1 MHRLLSLIA
10 SITAAALLA
19 GCSILNGP
27 GAADIEKIARQ
38 QMLDNLGPDAGDP
51 AAKKALEAAVAGATI
66 SKSGL
71 CNNSTPDRQAC
82 AVNVSITMPGATE
95 ATMQT
100 FVVELAKGADGTW
113 KGV

>member
-1 MHRLLSLIA
+1 MHRLVSLAA
-10 SITAAALLA
+10 SIAATALLA
-19 GCSILNGP
+19 GCGMMNGP
-27 GAADIEKIARQ
+27 GAGDIEKVARQ
-38 QMLDNLGPDAGDP
+38 QMLDNLGLDASDP

-71 CNNSTPDRQAC
+71 CNNTKPDRQAC

-95 ATMQT
+95 ATKQT